1 MVALCTLWLNFAC
14 GQVSSPCLCRLK
26 RDFSDCPPTLP
37 LKSGEDEIAP
47 PSLPPKT
54 NRPLG
59 GLNVFTPSKE
69 RYSLISSD
77 SRDSFLNDKFDFSEL
92 SDTLKPPELPE
103 KTSPVKGANQ
113 NRDSGYN
120 EVASDPILIGTPEQI
135 VDKVLSE
142 RVKADVVDAF
152 LSSYRTF
159 LSVDDLVDVL
169 LKRIR
174 TSDSCQTVKGL
185 IPLQIL
191 LRIIDQIVHTEL
203 GPELFTKLS
212 DEIFWMMT
220 HRETEFMK
228 FAKQLRE
235 HIMKK
240 WEAKAGQPPLPPI
253 SSDDLKDHLRKQGQ
267 DLIEFS

>member
-1 MVALCTLWLNFAC
+1 M
-14 GQVSSPCLCRLK
+14 
-26 RDFSDCPPTLP
+26 
-37 LKSGEDEIAP
+37 
-47 PSLPPKT
+47 
-54 NRPLG
+54 
-59 GLNVFTPSKE
+59 FTPSKE

-92 SDTLKPPELPE
+92 SDTLTAGKPPELPE
-103 KTSPVKGANQ
+103 KTSPVKGAAQ

-120 EVASDPILIGTPEQI
+120 EVTQEPVLIGTPEQI

-142 RVKADVVDAF
+142 KVKADVVDAF

-159 LSVDDLVDVL
+159 LSVEDLVDAL

-174 TSDSCQTVKGL
+174 KSDSCQTVKGL

-240 WEAKAGQPPLPPI
+240 WEAKASPPPLPPI
-253 SSDDLKDHLRKQGQ
+253 TNDDLKDHLRKQGQ